1 MLLKSKKL
9 NKHWYQSKRCQKCS
23 GKYEKGLSGIKCK
36 SVEIKNW
43 MDGLKSWLEKTNKS
57 EDKFKGLSRMQY
69 IEQGNEKYEEIKRF
83 REWNEKV

>member
-1 MLLKSKKL
+1 
-9 NKHWYQSKRCQKCS
+9 
-23 GKYEKGLSGIKCK
+23 
-36 SVEIKNW
+36 
-43 MDGLKSWLEKTNKS
+43 MDGLKSWLEKKNKS